1 MKTNKIDRLF
11 YFFKIG
17 LFRKYTLIFA
27 YISGLMPH
35 IFRGQDSSFMKDRDT
50 VAYILKFPKF
60 MRCHYHRKLPFFH
73 FLTKQVFHHFRHD
86 RIKTVEHFIT
96 EKVFC
101 SGTKGKDKKCLTFH
115 TF

>member
-60 MRCHYHRKLPFFH
+60 MSRYAKRY
-73 FLTKQVFHHFRHD
+73 
-86 RIKTVEHFIT
+86 
-96 EKVFC
+96 
-101 SGTKGKDKKCLTFH
+101 DKKNAK
-115 TF
+115 

>member
-1 MKTNKIDRLF
+1 
-11 YFFKIG
+11 
-17 LFRKYTLIFA
+17 
-27 YISGLMPH
+27 
-35 IFRGQDSSFMKDRDT
+35 MKDRDT

-101 SGTKGKDKKCLTFH
+101 SGTKGKDKEMPDVSYLLKMYEVGASFPDSISPPYKPPPQHPCEDNNFL
-115 TF
+115 